1 VKVRGA
7 ELMAA
12 FLAVL
17 PDLASLA
24 PLEVENLA
32 LLGVQTIF
40 IFLPVLAHLAFEISQ
55 YR

>member
-1 VKVRGA
+1 
-7 ELMAA
+7 MAA

-24 PLEVENLA
+24 PLEVANLA

-40 IFLPVLAHLAFEISQ
+40 ISHPVLAHLAFDSSQ
-55 YR
+55 YI